1 MLKRLAPRWPSVA
14 IILLALVFF
23 HRPVFS
29 GMIMARG
36 DVFAYFTPYWH
47 VRNTALMTGQ
57 IPLWTPDI
65 FMGAPL
71 LANSQIGIF
80 YPPNWLVAPFSVPD
94 AMLVSLVAHVMWGM
108 LGAYWLAR
116 RSLRLDAFPAL
127 VAAAV
132 FGLGG
137 CLGAQAEHINQ
148 LQALAWMPWL
158 FGLLWETLSLFSGIP
173 VTDTDG
179 SAKASRTRQAVSLLL
194 LAMALALQ
202 LLAGH
207 PQTVFITVVGL
218 GLYAVLAG
226 IVVPNGTRIS
236 GIGRPQQAA
245 PTGQNARHV
254 SPEQDISSDKKAG
267 ESLRPSSD
275 EIQDAGIQKYG
286 WGAILR
292 RIIISLFIL
301 VVAGVVALLLA
312 APQLIPTL
320 ELAQTSNRSGG
331 LLPQQAMAFSL
342 NPFLIGRGLLPSYDA
357 LLFGEYVA
365 YPGII
370 ALGLM
375 VVGIVY
381 GRRRERWVWVG
392 LVLAGFALALG
403 LYNPVYWLLAQ
414 LPGFSFFR
422 VPARWLALFAL
433 GGALLAG
440 MGLQAL
446 AEQTRRPVWW
456 VFALILALTGGLGAA
471 AFLAERMPE
480 DVIGSAVPTAATL
493 AGWGLALA
501 ALLAGLWSRRGRV
514 PLLGGLALLE
524 LFFASGVLAYNEV
537 VPRDSLESHRFTVS
551 QLLAYNEDATPP
563 GRVLSISQL
572 LFDPGDLGAL
582 TARYQTGG
590 ISSLA
595 TRIALV
601 DTKMRETL
609 AANLPLLWGI
619 PSVDGF
625 DGGLLPTGAYSAFT
639 SLLLPPDVEPTTD
652 GRLREILALPE
663 CRGACI
669 PQSRWLN
676 LTNTRYLITDKVYDL
691 WHDNVAYDT
700 QFLVPLEAGGET
712 SIRTVPDFV
721 ATALD
726 VLYSGDTPPI
736 VTLTYSDNTS
746 ETLALESS
754 GIPVDTFGRARYVL
768 AAPRSPVGITLMG
781 ESPVTLAAATLV
793 DTRVEAFQ
801 QLTLGQ
807 WRRLLSSDIK
817 LYENL
822 DVLPRAFVVTDKI
835 YAPDAATV
843 LDVMRDPAFNPAYE
857 AVLLRPDIGSLT
869 GHAGRESRQ
878 RTVTITR
885 YTAEQVEINVSAG
898 SEQGSFLVLADAF
911 YPGWRATVNGAPA
924 SVDQVDGMFRAVML
938 PPVASTV
945 VFTYAPG
952 WWPGIL
958 LWGAVAWL
966 AALAALAVVR
976 LKNG

>member
-1 MLKRLAPRWPSVA
+1 
-14 IILLALVFF
+14 
-23 HRPVFS
+23 
-29 GMIMARG
+29 MARG

-80 YPPNWLVAPFSVPD
+80 YPPNWLVAPLSAPD

-158 FGLLWETLSLFSGIP
+158 FGLLRETISLFSGRGMIYHAPTP

-179 SAKASRTRQAVSLLL
+179 SAKASRTRQARTRQAVSLLL
-194 LAMALALQ
+194 LAMGLALQ

-218 GLYAVLAG
+218 GLYAVLGG
-226 IVVPNGTRIS
+226 IVAPNGTRVRAHDGTPLQNTSHS
-236 GIGRPQQAA
+236 GIGRPHRVA
-245 PTGQNARHV
+245 PTGQNGIAMARHA
-254 SPEQDISSDKKAG
+254 SPEHDASSEKNVG
-267 ESLRPSSD
+267 EGRRPSPV
-275 EIQDAGIQKYG
+275 ETQNIGIQKYG
-286 WGAILR
+286 GGAILR
-292 RIIISLFIL
+292 RIIISLLIL

-357 LLFGEYVA
+357 LLFGEYVV

-392 LVLAGFALALG
+392 LALAGFALALG

-446 AEQTRRPVWW
+446 AEQARRPAWW

-480 DVIGSAVPTAATL
+480 DVIGSAVPTAVTL

-501 ALLAGLWSRRGRV
+501 ALLAGLWARRGRV

-537 VPRDSLESHRFTVS
+537 VPRDSLEAQRFTVS
-551 QLLAYNEDATPP
+551 QLLAYNEDTTPP

-582 TARYQTGG
+582 TARYASGG
-590 ISSLA
+590 LSPLA

-669 PQSRWLN
+669 PQARWLN

-691 WHDNVAYDT
+691 WHDDVAYDT
-700 QFLVPLEAGGET
+700 QFLIPLEAGGGT
-712 SIRTVPDFV
+712 SVRSVPDFV

-736 VTLTYSDNTS
+736 VTLTYSDSTS

-754 GIPVDTFGRARYVL
+754 GIPVDMFRRARYAL
-768 AAPRSPVGITLMG
+768 AAPRSPVSITLMA
-781 ESPVTLAAATLV
+781 ESPITLAAATLV
-793 DTRVEAFQ
+793 DTRVGAFQ

-807 WRRLLSSDIK
+807 WRRVLSSDIK

-822 DVLPRAFVVTDKI
+822 DVLPRAFVVNDLL
-835 YAPDAATV
+835 YAPDEATA
-843 LDVMRDPAFNPAYE
+843 LEAIRQPSFNPVFA
-857 AVLLRPDIGSLT
+857 AVLIRPDIGSLT
-869 GHAGRESRQ
+869 GYASRESAR
-878 RTVTITR
+878 RTATITS
-885 YTAEQVEINVSAG
+885 YTAEQVIIDVSAG
-898 SEQGSFLVLADAF
+898 YERSSFLVLTDTF
-911 YPGWRATVNGAPA
+911 YPGWQATVNGQPA
-924 SVDQVDGMFRAVML
+924 TIEPADILFRAVAL
-938 PPVASTV
+938 PAEESTV
-945 VFTYAPG
+945 IFTYAPG

-958 LWGAVAWL
+958 ICGAVAWL
-966 AALAALAVVR
+966 AALAALVVVR
-976 LKNG
+976 LKNR